1 MMPGGMMMPGVMPG
15 AGVFD
20 ANMTVP
26 QNNSTNRIPH
36 NGRKGR
42 SLITAARQAQKQ
54 QEQDR
59 QRQEMLLK
67 KMLGMMPDARVAVQ
81 EAIPQQSEAAPQKSQ
96 PELPILP
103 RSSTG
108 GTSPHNESAPQ
119 KSRVDLPIFPRSSS
133 KDSAAAENRPE
144 A

>member
-1 MMPGGMMMPGVMPG
+1 MMMTPQGMMMMPGGMMMPGVMPG

-81 EAIPQQSEAAPQKSQ
+81 EAMPQSEAAAQMLQVLREQSPQIESAPQKSQ
-96 PELPILP
+96 P
-103 RSSTG
+103 
-108 GTSPHNESAPQ
+108 
-119 KSRVDLPIFPRSSS
+119 
-133 KDSAAAENRPE
+133 
-144 A
+144 